1 MSSSIMIFLVFLV
14 IFGVIVNWLGV
25 RARSLIKGSSDYI
38 IAGREVNL
46 LVNIFG
52 VAAIGYAGTT
62 LTLSPSFA
70 LMGGFWKGVS
80 MLGIAYSLIGI
91 GGYGLLVAPLARRS
105 GAHTLPEWMEIRY
118 DKRVRIVVAI
128 TAIFSM
134 IGITAN
140 NIVSVA
146 YILAGFTNWNLL
158 LLIVIAFLL
167 FLGYVFA
174 SGLWGV
180 AITDFFMGFLCI
192 IAMPLL
198 IVTLLIKY
206 GGFNFVANNWPGGG
220 SWLTSGITGGTF
232 PWFSLKYPSFLVA
245 LFLYGFALV
254 WGSNHYWIR
263 CSSVRSERIARN
275 SFLWAA
281 LILFLAN
288 GIVYVLVGSYSGAAY
303 PTAFQPIGSTPT
315 ASAFGIL
322 LQELNP
328 VIASYLLIST
338 IAASISTATA
348 THIAGSS
355 MIIRDFYQRF
365 FKPKATSK
373 ELVTPS
379 RIITLLF
386 GVITLVLCFYPGGPV
401 FLFAFS
407 TAWLLPSGVALL
419 LGMYWKRVSSTGTF
433 WGVLLGILLLTV
445 WTVLDLTKIY
455 PMTAKFGHM
464 AIPGFLL
471 TFIVTIVISLLTH
484 KKAEK
489 LEVVKEKIKLNE
501 LETNTLD
508 LISKGSNVLSDISD
522 ILNVDSNVSNKTILK
537 LEEYEIIRRKS
548 QRGLDYYIFEVT
560 EKGSEFLPQITK
572 KDEIL
577 YKDGLS
583 TVSFKI
589 LDYMYSHDNL
599 VVDDMVEITKMEPL
613 SISAIIQNL
622 IRQGYM
628 LEGGLIRRKLR
639 ISDKGKVIVNKYKK
653 ILNNEG

>member
-1 MSSSIMIFLVFLV
+1 MSSSILIFLIFLV

-25 RARSLIKGSSDYI
+25 RARRLIKGGSDYI

-46 LVNIFG
+46 LVNVFG

-70 LMGGFWKGVS
+70 LMGGFWKGVA
-80 MLGIAYSLIGI
+80 MLGIAYSVIGI

-128 TAIFSM
+128 TAIISM

-192 IAMPLL
+192 IGMPLL

-206 GGFNFVANNWPGGG
+206 GGFNFIANNWPGGG

-288 GIVYVLVGSYSGAAY
+288 GIVYVLVGSYAGAAH

-355 MIIRDFYQRF
+355 MLIRDFYQRF

-373 ELVTPS
+373 ELITPS

-419 LGMYWKRVSSTGTF
+419 LGMYWKRASSTGTF
-433 WGVLLGILLLTV
+433 WGVFSGILLLSV
-445 WTVLDLTKIY
+445 WTILDLTKIY
-455 PMTAKFGHM
+455 PMTERFGHM

-471 TFIVTIVISLLTH
+471 TFIITIIISLLTP
-484 KKAEK
+484 KKATK
-489 LEVVKEKIKLNE
+489 LEVMKEKIKLNE
-501 LETNTLD
+501 LETKTLD
-508 LISKGSNVLSDISD
+508 LISKGSNVLCDISD
-522 ILNVDSNVSNKTILK
+522 ILNVDSNVSNKAILK
-537 LEEYEIIRRKS
+537 LEEYGLIRRKS
-548 QRGLDYYIFEVT
+548 QGGMDYYLFEVT
-560 EKGSEFLPQITK
+560 EKGREFLPQLTK
-572 KDEIL
+572 EDEIL
-577 YKDGLS
+577 FQDGLS
-583 TVSFKI
+583 SVAFTI
-589 LDYMYSHDNL
+589 LAYISNHKNI
-599 VVDDMVEITKMEPL
+599 VVDDLVEITKLEPL

-622 IRQGYM
+622 IRQGYVI
-628 LEGGLIRRKLR
+628 EGGLIRRKLR
-639 ISDKGKVIVNKYKK
+639 ISDKGKGVVEKYKK
-653 ILNNEG
+653 LLNYEI